1 MLNSSNSSIKFS
13 NLNGKN
19 KLGLKLDKHLIITGA
34 SSGIGYATAKL
45 FQEDGYQVIN
55 LSRSKINLK
64 NANHLTADLSK
75 RDWSNEVSKKLSSI
89 LTDSS
94 EISLIHNASMMQS
107 DNVENIDINNL
118 RDIYEVNLVAPA
130 ILNKIIIP
138 YMKNGSSI
146 LYVGS
151 TLSEKAVP
159 QMSSYVTSKH
169 GMIGLM
175 RSTCQDLFGR
185 YIHTACICPGATETE
200 MLQEYVQG
208 NQEALD
214 MMAQT
219 LSENR
224 LISSEE
230 IAKTLFFC
238 AKNSVING
246 SVIHANLGIISQ

>member
-1 MLNSSNSSIKFS
+1 MLFKLFQIKKLQ
-13 NLNGKN
+13 NLNKN
-19 KLGLKLDKHLIITGA
+19 KLGFKLDKHLIITGA

-230 IAKTLFFC
+230 IAKALFFC

>member
-1 MLNSSNSSIKFS
+1 MLYKLFQIKKLQ
-13 NLNGKN
+13 NLNKS
-19 KLGLKLDKHLIITGA
+19 KLGFKLDKHLIITGA

>member
-1 MLNSSNSSIKFS
+1 MLCKLFQIKKLQ
-13 NLNGKN
+13 NLNKS
-19 KLGLKLDKHLIITGA
+19 KLGFKLDKHLIITGA

-64 NANHLTADLSK
+64 NATHLTADLSK
-75 RDWSNEVSKKLSSI
+75 RDWSNEVSKKLSLI

>member
-1 MLNSSNSSIKFS
+1 LLCKLFQIKKLQ
-13 NLNGKN
+13 NLNKN
-19 KLGLKLDKHLIITGA
+19 KLGFKLDKHLIITGA

>member
-1 MLNSSNSSIKFS
+1 MPFKLFQTKKLQ
-13 NLNGKN
+13 NLNKN
-19 KLGLKLDKHLIITGA
+19 KLGFKLDKHLIITGA

-75 RDWSNEVSKKLSSI
+75 RDWSNEVTKKLSSI

-224 LISSEE
+224 LISPEE
-230 IAKTLFFC
+230 IAKALFFC

>member
-1 MLNSSNSSIKFS
+1 MLFKVFQITKLQ
-13 NLNGKN
+13 NLNKN

>member
-1 MLNSSNSSIKFS
+1 MLFKLFQIKKLQ
-13 NLNGKN
+13 NLNKN
-19 KLGLKLDKHLIITGA
+19 KLGFKLDKHLIITGA

-45 FQEDGYQVIN
+45 FQEDGYQVVN

>member
-1 MLNSSNSSIKFS
+1 MLFKLFQIKKLQ
-13 NLNGKN
+13 NLNKN
-19 KLGLKLDKHLIITGA
+19 KLGFKLDKHLIITGA

-64 NANHLTADLSK
+64 NATHLTADLSK
-75 RDWSNEVSKKLSSI
+75 RDWSNEVSKKLSLI

>member
-1 MLNSSNSSIKFS
+1 MLFKLFQIKKLQ
-13 NLNGKN
+13 NLNKS
-19 KLGLKLDKHLIITGA
+19 KLGFKLDKHLIITGA

-75 RDWSNEVSKKLSSI
+75 RDWSNEVNKKLSSI

-230 IAKTLFFC
+230 IAKALFFC

>member
-1 MLNSSNSSIKFS
+1 MLCKLFQIKKLQ
-13 NLNGKN
+13 NLNKN
-19 KLGLKLDKHLIITGA
+19 KLGFKLDKHLIITGA

>member
-1 MLNSSNSSIKFS
+1 MLFKLFQIKKLQ
-13 NLNGKN
+13 NLNKN

>member
-1 MLNSSNSSIKFS
+1 LLFKLFQIKKLQ
-13 NLNGKN
+13 NLNKN

-75 RDWSNEVSKKLSSI
+75 RDWSNEVIKKLSSI

>member
-1 MLNSSNSSIKFS
+1 
-13 NLNGKN
+13 
-19 KLGLKLDKHLIITGA
+19 
-34 SSGIGYATAKL
+34 
-45 FQEDGYQVIN
+45 
-55 LSRSKINLK
+55 
-64 NANHLTADLSK
+64 
-75 RDWSNEVSKKLSSI
+75 
-89 LTDSS
+89 
-94 EISLIHNASMMQS
+94 MMQS

>member
-1 MLNSSNSSIKFS
+1 MLFKLFQIKKLQ
-13 NLNGKN
+13 NLNKN

-55 LSRSKINLK
+55 LTRSKINLK
-64 NANHLTADLSK
+64 NANHLSADLSK

>member
-1 MLNSSNSSIKFS
+1 MLFKLFQIKKLQ
-13 NLNGKN
+13 NLNKN
-19 KLGLKLDKHLIITGA
+19 KLGFKLDKHLIITGA

-175 RSTCQDLFGR
+175 RSTSQDLFGR

>member
-1 MLNSSNSSIKFS
+1 MLFKLFQIKKLQ
-13 NLNGKN
+13 NLNKN

-118 RDIYEVNLVAPA
+118 RDIYEVNLVAPS

>member
-1 MLNSSNSSIKFS
+1 MLCKLFQIKKLQ
-13 NLNGKN
+13 NLNKS
-19 KLGLKLDKHLIITGA
+19 KLGFKLDKHLIITGA

-64 NANHLTADLSK
+64 NATHLTADLSK

-107 DNVENIDINNL
+107 DNVENIDIDNL

-230 IAKTLFFC
+230 IAKALFFC

>member
-1 MLNSSNSSIKFS
+1 MLFKLFQIKKLQ
-13 NLNGKN
+13 NLNKN
-19 KLGLKLDKHLIITGA
+19 KLGFKLDKHLIITGA

>member
-1 MLNSSNSSIKFS
+1 MLFKLFQIKKLQ
-13 NLNGKN
+13 NLNKN

-107 DNVENIDINNL
+107 DSVENIDINNL

>member
-1 MLNSSNSSIKFS
+1 LLFKLFQIKKLQ
-13 NLNGKN
+13 NLNKN

>member
-1 MLNSSNSSIKFS
+1 MLFKLFQIKKLQ
-13 NLNGKN
+13 NLNKS
-19 KLGLKLDKHLIITGA
+19 KLGFKLDKHLIITGA

-107 DNVENIDINNL
+107 DNVENIDIDNL

>member
-1 MLNSSNSSIKFS
+1 MLFKLFQIKKLQ
-13 NLNGKN
+13 NLNKN

-64 NANHLTADLSK
+64 NATHLTADLSK
-75 RDWSNEVSKKLSSI
+75 KDWSNEVSKKLSLI

-107 DNVENIDINNL
+107 DNIENIDIDNL